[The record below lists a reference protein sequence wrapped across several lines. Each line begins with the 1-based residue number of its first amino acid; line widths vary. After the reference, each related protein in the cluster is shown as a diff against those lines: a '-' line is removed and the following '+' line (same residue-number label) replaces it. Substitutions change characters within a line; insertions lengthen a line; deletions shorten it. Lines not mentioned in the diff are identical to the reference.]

1 MNETTT
7 EKILMKE
14 YLNSNQFYTFTDDKV
29 TLTTKTPKRKLNAK
43 SNSTKVK
50 IRRHKANA
58 RERNRMHN
66 LNSALDTLREYIP
79 IKNKSQKLS
88 KIETLRLARNYIVAL
103 METLQ
108 SEEMNDLKFAK
119 ILSRQMSQPT
129 MNMIASN
136 FNIHT
141 ALLHERFKKSDEE
154 YPNLLSFDSSY
165 SHSAMNENISNFMN
179 STDLSRNKNFVYI
192 TESRFTM
199 ETSDF
204 FMHKQQTI

>member
-1 MNETTT
+1 
-7 EKILMKE
+7 MKE
-14 YLNSNQFYTFTDDKV
+14 YLDSNQFYTITDDKV
-29 TLTTKTPKRKLNAK
+29 TLTTKTPKRKLYAK

-88 KIETLRLARNYIVAL
+88 KIETLRLARNYIIAL
-103 METLQ
+103 MVTLQ

-141 ALLHERFKKSDEE
+141 ALLHERFKESDEKH
-154 YPNLLSFDSSY
+154 PNLLSINSSY
-165 SHSAMNENISNFMN
+165 CHSRMNEKISNFMN
-179 STDLSRNKNFVYI
+179 STDFSRNKHFAYI
-192 TESRFTM
+192 TESRFGM
-199 ETSDF
+199 DTSDF